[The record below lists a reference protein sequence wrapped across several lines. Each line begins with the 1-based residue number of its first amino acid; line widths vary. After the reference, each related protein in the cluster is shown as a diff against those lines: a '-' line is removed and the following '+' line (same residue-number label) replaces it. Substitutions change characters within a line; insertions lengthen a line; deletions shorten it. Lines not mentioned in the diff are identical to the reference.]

1 MKKPLIIIGVILV
14 ILGTC
19 FFLTRSKTRHT
30 VSDFAPYPCDF
41 RAADEIEIEAPGRH
55 MVLTRKNAPWHL
67 SAPYEEALDDG
78 ARAELETFMR
88 GKMFVDEKHALD
100 DITRRDFSH
109 EIPTKVSF
117 KHNGTSLC
125 SFELGKSLQL
135 PTADAERRYLIDEK
149 NHVVYRAFVPLMD
162 FGLLL
167 EQPTAGW
174 RMKKYYDAGGEAI
187 GSLSFLSGTESYELD
202 RLGEKTIQRTS
213 GWRLSKAERNGENV
227 DLSRFELDDTRVD
240 TVINLLSPLYVD
252 DWAYDLTAEE
262 RAAIQYNGAVVFRVG
277 DETHTLHIGTEA
289 DLSKHPQWLVFGD
302 GSRYVKFDD
311 SETIALMSFQRL
323 MGIFPSLDDMRSKKV
338 WSLEASQ
345 FAAIEIEQN
354 GVCTR
359 YRPIAPDT
367 WGAAVCDSADA
378 PSEIPNRVLALFTK
392 ALLSLQ
398 AVRYVPS
405 FELDSAESMLSVPD
419 AVIRVYS
426 GDTAELS
433 ATLSLSAPLKSLFRY
448 ARVSY
453 PNDTENMPIF
463 VISEGSAA
471 ILLRVQAK

>member
-14 ILGTC
+14 VLCTC

-41 RAADEIEIEAPGRH
+41 RAADEIAIDAPGRH

-88 GKMFVDEKHALD
+88 GKMFVDEKHELD
-100 DITRRDFSH
+100 ETTRRDFSH
-109 EIPTKVSF
+109 DIPTKVSF
-117 KHNGTSLC
+117 KHHGAPLC

-135 PTADAERRYLIDEK
+135 PTADAERRYLIDET
-149 NHVVYRAFVPLMD
+149 NRVVYRAFVPLMD

-174 RMKKYYDAGGEAI
+174 RMKKYFDAGEEAI
-187 GSLSFLSGTESYELD
+187 ATLSFLSATETYALD

-213 GWRLSKAERNGENV
+213 GWQLSRAERNGEAV

-240 TVINLLSPLYVD
+240 TVVNLLSPLFVD

-277 DETHTLHIGTEA
+277 EKTHTLHIGTEA
-289 DLSKHPQWLVFGD
+289 DMSKHPEWLPFGD
-302 GSRYVKFDD
+302 GSRFVKFDD
-311 SETIALMSFQRL
+311 SDKIALMSFQRL

-338 WSLEASQ
+338 WSLDASQ
-345 FAAIEIEQN
+345 FAAIEIEQ
-354 GVCTR
+354 GGACTR

-367 WGAAVCDSADA
+367 WGAAACDSADA
-378 PSEIPNRVLALFTK
+378 PSAIPNRALAIFTK

-419 AVIRVYS
+419 AEIRVYS
-426 GDTAELS
+426 GDPATLS

-453 PNDTENMPIF
+453 PNEDEPMPIF
-463 VISEGSAA
+463 VISEGNAS